1 MRTQKT
7 ILNLVYALGSSL
19 LLMLLGFATRR
30 LLVFNFGN
38 DITAAS
44 QVVDKLFNFFLHR
57 GIRCW
62 QRHQLP
68 LV

>member
-1 MRTQKT
+1 MRTRKT

-44 QVVDKLFNFFLHR
+44 QVVDLSLIH
-57 GIRCW
+57 ISEPT
-62 QRHQLP
+62 RH
-68 LV
+68 

>member
-44 QVVDKLFNFFLHR
+44 Q
-57 GIRCW
+57 
-62 QRHQLP
+62 
-68 LV
+68 LVESICTG